1 MHLQTHNCC
10 QSAELEAIP
19 LAKWRTLSVIKAG
32 GIISSAMTVQVYK
45 ELLAASIAK
54 NYEIASSYMGEA
66 YDIVGTH
73 EDKDEVLTHKVC
85 LVSFCEGEEFVRQ
98 QIDRL
103 PEIALS
109 GLRSPFCDKRSIVLR
124 AFAMEGPSFELIQ
137 EVRSYKF
144 TRATKGQFWGYAE
157 CRLVLVDTRSGVVYS
172 NLAAQSDRGLFD
184 FAPR

>member
-1 MHLQTHNCC
+1 M
-10 QSAELEAIP
+10 
-19 LAKWRTLSVIKAG
+19 LAGGGG
-32 GIISSAMTVQVYK
+32 GIIGAMTPQVYK
-45 ELLAASIAK
+45 ELVAASIAR
-54 NYEIASSYMGEA
+54 NYTVDTSYMGEA

-85 LVSFCEGEEFVRQ
+85 LVSFCEDEEVIKQ

-137 EVRSYKF
+137 EVRGYKF
-144 TRATKGQFWGYAE
+144 TRATKAQFWGYAE

-172 NLAAQSDRGLFD
+172 NLAAESDRGLFD